1 MVLFAFTVQW
11 FYGSVLMV
19 VLFFDSSEG
28 SISFLFLLQ
37 RRTVLSS
44 LVNMISDLRNSLLY
58 LVVTLTIIIIMER
71 KRYPY
76 I

>member
-1 MVLFAFTVQW
+1 MVLWVGAHGRFIFRLLRGLD
-11 FYGSVLMV
+11 FLSV
-19 VLFFDSSEG
+19 
-28 SISFLFLLQ
+28 LLQ

-44 LVNMISDLRNSLLY
+44 LVNMISDLRNSLH
-58 LVVTLTIIIIMER
+58 LVVTLVVTIIVDC